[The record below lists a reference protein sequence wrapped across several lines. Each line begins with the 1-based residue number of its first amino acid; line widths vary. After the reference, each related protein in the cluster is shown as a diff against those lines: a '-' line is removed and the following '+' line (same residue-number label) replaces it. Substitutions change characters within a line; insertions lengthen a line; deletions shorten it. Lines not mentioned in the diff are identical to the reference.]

1 MATVQKRILTT
12 FEKRA
17 REIIEI
23 TKRHGHDEIEA
34 MEVALAQVKLEK
46 ASYDLIKTIVESRNH
61 EAFFWNQLDM
71 VRRHMNTV
79 PPAEQLAGAE
89 GPVRELNYKQDA
101 LPYRLQDM
109 LIKRKA
115 SWNAAKYA
123 REEIEAIRQHGHY
136 HETMPIPDDV
146 NTVKPNPEIAR
157 LYLNEVEARQQAAR
171 LRQQIKK
178 NSDKLSRRSL
188 KLRRQQQQQLSA
200 QKRQLEQLANE
211 QPAEKRTRQD
221 NASPAMQYDGP
232 DVECEVS
239 LDQDPV
245 AVNPTAVETQQVD
258 TFPLKIKT
266 FSVFLLNN
274 KSK

>member
-1 MATVQKRILTT
+1 MAAAQRRIPTT

-23 TKRHGHDEIEA
+23 EESHGHDSLLA
-34 MEVALAQVKLEK
+34 MEIAVTQVKLER
-46 ASYDLIKTIVESRNH
+46 AHYNSIVATVESRTH
-61 EAFFWNQLDM
+61 KVFFWNQLDM

-101 LPYRLQDM
+101 LRFDLQAM
-109 LIKRKA
+109 VAKREG
-115 SWNAAKYA
+115 SLNAADVA
-123 REEIEAIRQHGHY
+123 IREIEAIRQRGRH

-146 NTVKPNPEIAR
+146 QHVKADKTIAR
-157 LYLNEVEARQQAAR
+157 LYMDELEAA
-171 LRQQIKK
+171 QIKQK
-178 NSDKLSRRSL
+178 RRDKLSRRSL
-188 KLRRQQQQQLSA
+188 NLRLQQLQQISA
-200 QKRQLEQLANE
+200 QKRQLELQTDE
-211 QPAEKRTRQD
+211 QPAEKRVHQD

-239 LDQDPV
+239 LDQGPV
-245 AVNPTAVETQQVD
+245 ATDFEVAEIQQVD
-258 TFPLKIKT
+258 ISSLKIKT
-266 FSVFLLNN
+266 FSGFFLLNN

>member
-1 MATVQKRILTT
+1 MAAVQKRILTT

-188 KLRRQQQQQLSA
+188 KLRRLQLQQLSA
-200 QKRQLEQLANE
+200 QKRQLEQPADE
-211 QPAEKRTRQD
+211 QPVEKRARQN
-221 NASPAMQYDGP
+221 NASPVVQYNGP
-232 DVECEVS
+232 DVECEIS
-239 LDQDPV
+239 LDQGPV
-245 AVNPTAVETQQVD
+245 ADDSEIVDAQQVD
-258 TFPLKIKT
+258 ISSLKIKT
-266 FSVFLLNN
+266 LSVFC
-274 KSK
+274 